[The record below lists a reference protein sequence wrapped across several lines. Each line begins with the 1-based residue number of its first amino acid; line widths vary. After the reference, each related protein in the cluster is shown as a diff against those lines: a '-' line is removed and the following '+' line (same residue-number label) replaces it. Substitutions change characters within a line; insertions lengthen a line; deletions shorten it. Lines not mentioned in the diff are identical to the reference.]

1 METLTLSFGKKKPLY
16 NIFLTAVTRLIDSN
30 DVNQMNAGFLILAS
44 ITEGLQDL
52 VRRNLKNPIMNV
64 LIPKGLSD

>member
-44 ITEGLQDL
+44 ITEGL
-52 VRRNLKNPIMNV
+52 
-64 LIPKGLSD
+64 